1 MGGTCG
7 SHVPQNVIK
16 LIRHH
21 TLLRKKRSAQS
32 DINSDPPRY
41 LSPITGVTVDVE
53 RRQQSHQLLFV
64 PAPVE
69 TSASRSTNHSWSLMN
84 YIQGIYYRKICWCVF
99 SWMSES
105 TETRASADR
114 LSLPMFLRNESKIQ
128 NFTFKQLEKR
138 NLGIFNFKNDTCSVQ
153 L

>member
-1 MGGTCG
+1 MAGTCG

-69 TSASRSTNHSWSLMN
+69 TSASRSTKLEFNELYSRRQFQKNLLMCFLMN
-84 YIQGIYYRKICWCVF
+84 VRIY
-99 SWMSES
+99 
-105 TETRASADR
+105 
-114 LSLPMFLRNESKIQ
+114 
-128 NFTFKQLEKR
+128 
-138 NLGIFNFKNDTCSVQ
+138 
-153 L
+153 

>member
-32 DINSDPPRY
+32 DINSDPHRY

-53 RRQQSHQLLFV
+53 RR
-64 PAPVE
+64 
-69 TSASRSTNHSWSLMN
+69 
-84 YIQGIYYRKICWCVF
+84 
-99 SWMSES
+99 
-105 TETRASADR
+105 
-114 LSLPMFLRNESKIQ
+114 
-128 NFTFKQLEKR
+128 
-138 NLGIFNFKNDTCSVQ
+138 
-153 L
+153 